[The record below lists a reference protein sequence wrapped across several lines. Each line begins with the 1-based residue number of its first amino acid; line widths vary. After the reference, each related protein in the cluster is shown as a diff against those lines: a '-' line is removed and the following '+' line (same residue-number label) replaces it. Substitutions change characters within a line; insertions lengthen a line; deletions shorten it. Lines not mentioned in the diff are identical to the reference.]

1 MKRHPILIGIVVI
14 GAFLVVF
21 FLSVLLVMHTSGGV
35 NTVFSMGDRIAVVKV
50 KGVIKESKPII
61 DQLLRF
67 MKDGSVK
74 AIVLRID
81 SPGGGVGPSQEIYEE
96 VRKIGDKKKVVVS
109 MGSVAAS
116 GGYYIACAADKIV
129 ANPGTI
135 IGSIGVIIEFANVEE
150 LVKKIGFKSVI
161 IKSGEY
167 KDVMSPFRS
176 VTEQEERMLQ
186 EVIDNVHNQFIEAIA
201 EGRNL
206 TKEEV
211 TAIADGRIFSGEQ
224 AKALGLVDSLG
235 NLQDAISMA
244 AKMVGIKGEPKVVYP
259 PKKKLSILDFIL
271 RGTVKAIIDYLKG
284 EGSQFNYLSGVTM
297 ENLTQEDPHCFFTC
311 LSSSIGKFRFATYSN
326 IIRPVQ

>member
-1 MKRHPILIGIVVI
+1 MKRHPVLVGIVVI

-21 FLSVLLVMHTSGGV
+21 FLSVLLVMHTTGGV
-35 NTVFSMGDRIAVVKV
+35 NAVFSMGDRIAVVKV
-50 KGVIKESKPII
+50 KGVIKESKTVI

-67 MKDGSVK
+67 MKDRSVK

-109 MGSVAAS
+109 IGSVAAS

-135 IGSIGVIIEFANVEE
+135 IGSIGVIIKFANVEE

-186 EVIDNVHNQFIEAIA
+186 EVIDNIHNQFIEAIA
-201 EGRNL
+201 DGRNL
-206 TKEEV
+206 KKEEV

-271 RGTVKAIIDYLKG
+271 QGTVKAIIDYLKG
-284 EGSQFNYLSGVTM
+284 EGSQFNYLSGVT
-297 ENLTQEDPHCFFTC
+297 N
-311 LSSSIGKFRFATYSN
+311 GKSDAGRSTLLFHLPILLHWKITFCNVLQYYST
-326 IIRPVQ
+326 